1 MELQCANNYIYV
13 KRKIS
18 KKDMEEIFKNVK
30 TKYKKYLDKFIDK
43 QFNDT
48 FAIMPVMTYLVM
60 LKGLI
65 YSKYPSIASDV
76 IIKKDEENI
85 YGYLTVNKFF
95 DRNFEGMTKEQ
106 LEFFLKVKIEDEE
119 KNVMEDFFGFFP
131 SDEFFKE
138 KLTVMIQGLVD
149 IDDIIADSKTKM
161 EKGEQIKASDIDF
174 RILKALFGSFALTV
188 KKDMLKD
195 DPEYQEG
202 EN

>member
-30 TKYKKYLDKFIDK
+30 TKYKKYFDKFIDK

-131 SDEFFKE
+131 SDDFFKE

-149 IDDIIADSKTKM
+149 IDGIIADSKTKM